1 MSEFFHEDPALLLTY
16 PRTSSTV
23 MLFAIGSALGGPI
36 TGVLAAHTS
45 WRLTF
50 LLPCLPILA
59 ISLVSLC
66 LLLPRPAHHTAD
78 SHKHSLLGAMDLGGV
93 SLLGLS
99 VGTLLWA
106 LSVKAKAP
114 TSATSSTS
122 LVGAMTLG
130 PAPGPNHEVA
140 GWLLVSLAAFVGLIV
155 LERSREKRKL
165 RVLIPTDVVMQ
176 RNVFWTS
183 LSAFLMCLA
192 NGAVV
197 YNLPLYY
204 TIVRSLTPTS
214 TGLHML
220 PNSLMLGFGSLL
232 SGQVIRSTGRYRVL
246 GLVSLILP
254 IGSALAMSRW
264 AAGEIGT
271 DTAGRGGW
279 EEWFDAA
286 PAGLGYS
293 SFLVSSLLAILA
305 SGNFLFL
312 LSEGRRAWTDAD
324 VFSSLQ
330 YRASTFPRRPRSRT
344 SSELSAR
351 PSVSRSR
358 RRFSSRFLWTSC
370 VGGLRA
376 LGRRRYI
383 LLPRGVVT
391 FNPSH

>member
-1 MSEFFHEDPALLLTY
+1 MRTLRALLLTH
-16 PRTSSTV
+16 PRTLSTV

-59 ISLVSLC
+59 VSLVSLC

-130 PAPGPNHEVA
+130 SAPGPNQEVA

-204 TIVRSLTPTS
+204 TLVRSLTPTS

-305 SGNFLFL
+305 SG
-312 LSEGRRAWTDAD
+312 
-324 VFSSLQ
+324 
-330 YRASTFPRRPRSRT
+330 
-344 SSELSAR
+344 
-351 PSVSRSR
+351 
-358 RRFSSRFLWTSC
+358 
-370 VGGLRA
+370 
-376 LGRRRYI
+376 
-383 LLPRGVVT
+383 
-391 FNPSH
+391 

>member
-1 MSEFFHEDPALLLTY
+1 MRTLRALLLTH
-16 PRTSSTV
+16 PRTPSTV

-50 LLPCLPILA
+50 LVPCLPILA
-59 ISLVSLC
+59 VSLVSLC

-130 PAPGPNHEVA
+130 PAPGPNREVA

-204 TIVRSLTPTS
+204 TLVRSLTPTS

-305 SGNFLFL
+305 SGKFLFL
-312 LSEGRRAWTDAD
+312 LLEGRRAWTDAD

-330 YRASTFPRRPRSRT
+330 FRASTFPRRLRSRT
-344 SSELSAR
+344 SSELSVR

-358 RRFSSRFLWTSC
+358 RRFSSQFLRTSC
-370 VGGLRA
+370 VGDSWA
-376 LGRRRYI
+376 LGRRRYV
-383 LLPRGVVT
+383 LLPRRIVT
-391 FNPSH
+391 FNPSR